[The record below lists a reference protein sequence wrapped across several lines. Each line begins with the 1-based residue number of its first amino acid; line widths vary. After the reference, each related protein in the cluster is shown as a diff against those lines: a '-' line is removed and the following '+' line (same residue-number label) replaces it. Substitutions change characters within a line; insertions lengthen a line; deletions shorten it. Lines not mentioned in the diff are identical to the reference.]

1 VEQWA
6 GWLAPA
12 ATMIAALMTAANLG
26 TRVTGWGFV
35 IFTIGAVAWSLEA
48 WLTHQPNLLWSNG
61 FLALVGVV
69 GVYRWLGRRA
79 VLEDG
84 AQRAAHRSERS
95 GRPLYPVHALEGKP
109 VEGPEGFIVGHV
121 VGAMADCRSGQISY
135 FVIKRGGI
143 SDRDELRAIAR
154 RDMALGEPLR
164 TRMRESDLA
173 AAAPVTPNAWPHDI
187 GASPPRENAN
197 LQEAGA

>member
-35 IFTIGAVAWSLEA
+35 IFTIAAAAWCLEA
-48 WLTHQPNLLWSNG
+48 WLTHQPNLLLSNG
-61 FLALVGVV
+61 FLALVDIV

-84 AQRAAHRSERS
+84 AQRAARRSKRS

-109 VEGPEGFIVGHV
+109 VEGLGGVVVGHV
-121 VGAMADCRSGQISY
+121 GGAIADCRSGQISY

-173 AAAPVTPNAWPHDI
+173 AAAPVEPDAWPHEI
-187 GASPPRENAN
+187 SGSPSRRDAC
-197 LQEAGA
+197 LQEAGV